1 MYYIFCMPL
10 YVFTLIGI
18 SCFSPNTN
26 TPTSEPIVKT
36 DIQPSQPSAPQTNK
50 SEEETLEPEMPKK
63 DLESLK
69 SPVPDLIVM
78 NGLLNEKECAAEYA
92 HCDCLKENGEWMCFP
107 KYHSNISHISTALLD
122 EMNEKSWRGDCP
134 RSISELRLVHVLHWS
149 GPEEIRWG
157 ELVIAAE
164 EAQNIVDIFEEIYLA
179 RFIIPQI
186 RRIDHYEAN
195 DDLSMAAN
203 NTSAFNCRTIKGT
216 EVWSQHSFGDA
227 IDINPLWNPWVR
239 GSIIDPPEAA
249 DFVDRSN
256 LRPGMITDGDVVV
269 RAFSSRGWKWGGHW
283 NGKKDYQHFS
293 VNGE

>member
-1 MYYIFCMPL
+1 MYYIFYMPL
-10 YVFTLIGI
+10 YVSTLMIF
-18 SCFSPNTN
+18 SCLTPDTIA
-26 TPTSEPIVKT
+26 PTSESPVQKVV
-36 DIQPSQPSAPQTNK
+36 QPSQPNIPPLDI
-50 SEEETLEPEMPKK
+50 SEEENREPEMPTK
-63 DLESLK
+63 DLDSLK
-69 SPVPDLIVM
+69 NPVPDLIVM
-78 NGLLNEKECAAEYA
+78 NGLFSEKECAAEYA
-92 HCDCLKENGEWMCFP
+92 HCDCLKENGEWLCFP
-107 KYHSNISHISTALLD
+107 KYHSYVSHISSALLD
-122 EMNEKSWRGDCP
+122 EMNGKSWRVECP

-149 GPEEIRWG
+149 GPEEVRWG

-195 DDLSMAAN
+195 DDLSMVAN

-227 IDINPLWNPWVR
+227 IDLNPLWNPWVR
-239 GSIIDPPEAA
+239 GSIVDPPAA
-249 DFVDRSN
+249 TDFVDRSN

-269 RAFSSRGWKWGGHW
+269 RAFLSRGWKWGGHW
-283 NGKKDYQHFS
+283 TTKKDYQHFS